1 MTAPAGNG
9 DRRTPAGRSVL
20 VVDDC
25 ALYREALASAL
36 LSMGVNPIRT
46 AWDLPSLI
54 GALESTTPQAIL
66 VNMATTGANTLLR
79 AACSLSPDVPLV
91 AVGVNEADP
100 DTILACAA
108 ARVKAFHTRSESL
121 ADLLLLI
128 TLVAQGKVAYPP
140 QIAATLLG
148 YGAAGAGRR
157 RGPMDSEL
165 TAREMQILEL
175 LELGHSNQEIA
186 QRLSIAV
193 HTVKNHV
200 HSLLTKLGVSSRA
213 EAAALSPRMRRNRR
227 SSRGTGP
234 RSSRNWP

>member
-1 MTAPAGNG
+1 MTAATNGERRAPA
-9 DRRTPAGRSVL
+9 RRTVL

-25 ALYREALASAL
+25 ALHREVLASAL
-36 LSMGVNPIRT
+36 LSMGIAVIRT

-54 GALESTTPQAIL
+54 GTLESTTPQVIL
-66 VNMATTGANTLLR
+66 VNMATVGVNTLLR
-79 AACSLSPDVPLV
+79 AACSLSPDVPLI
-91 AVGVNEADP
+91 AVGVSEDDS
-100 DTILACAA
+100 DTIFACAA

-140 QIAATLLG
+140 KIAATLMG
-148 YGAAGAGRR
+148 DNTAVAGRR
-157 RGPMDSEL
+157 RRTLDREL
-165 TAREMQILEL
+165 TDREIQILKL

-186 QRLSIAV
+186 ERLSIAV

-200 HSLLTKLGVSSRA
+200 HSLLTKLGVSTRG
-213 EAAALSPRMRRNRR
+213 EAAALSPRIRPNQR